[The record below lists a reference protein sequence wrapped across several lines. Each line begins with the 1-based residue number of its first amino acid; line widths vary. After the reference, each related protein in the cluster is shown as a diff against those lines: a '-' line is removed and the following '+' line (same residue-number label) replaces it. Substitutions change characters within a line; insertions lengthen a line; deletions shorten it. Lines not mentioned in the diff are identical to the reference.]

1 MKRQANSFRQKAF
14 RDDSVSFVAEF
25 SREFRRKAVLNDTF
39 AYRKAFNSRENLA
52 ESGTLFAVRVIATI
66 KFSTMTMINRLK
78 MKYRYRGEWREKYVT
93 LESVWKWMR
102 EGKYQTRVE
111 AARNLRDP
119 GTALSWQNGDLAEE
133 ELPIIYPTQGERGQY
148 TGLVMLEFRIDDGYE
163 VLERLRQKVNLWPQT
178 LLSFVSADGRSLLV
192 LIPYRLT
199 GGGVPVTESQIALF
213 QQYAYKRAADFA
225 VGSTGRLVKEVVH
238 DGMESFRVSFDVD
251 AYYQPQ
257 AQPIDMDQPTQPL
270 TEASA
275 PMLNQT
281 AAMTLDTEVLPGY
294 TRREMD
300 TTKYNFICRNL
311 AYDEETTKEEYVMR
325 LAASCL
331 KAGIDKELAI
341 KLTIAMGMFFKKDV
355 LVRSTFNTVY
365 ENHPLGMANPIDK
378 GLMHQQLLEEFL
390 RRRYMFRKNT
400 VTGELEFQEKYRYV
414 LRWQPLTIEA
424 QNDINNAAIQEGIKV
439 WPKDLERVLVSRFTE
454 SYDPVREWL
463 DALPQWDGRDRL
475 GELADRVKTQTPGW
489 NDNFKIWMRAMV
501 SQWRTGRD
509 ALYGA
514 QMVLMLVGG
523 QGTRKSTFTRM
534 LLPRELMPFYIDRI
548 DFANKKEAL
557 RALSRFLLINI
568 DEYDQISKAQTAFL
582 KHLIQRTD
590 VKERKLYSTTFEQQ
604 QRYAAFCATTN
615 SLVPLKDESGSR
627 RYLVVEV
634 NDVIDTDTQGD
645 KRIDYQQLY
654 AQIVY
659 EIEHG
664 EEYAFTGDREQQI
677 IAQNSDYYETPN
689 VVSLFEDHFRKP
701 EAGDEVLLMSPTEIV
716 VALKLNPENH
726 SNVTLLGLYLRRK
739 GFLHG
744 EGRQRRC
751 YQVAVNTK

>member
-1 MKRQANSFRQKAF
+1 MVKNKGTMEINMKLR
-14 RDDSVSFVAEF
+14 
-25 SREFRRKAVLNDTF
+25 
-39 AYRKAFNSRENLA
+39 
-52 ESGTLFAVRVIATI
+52 
-66 KFSTMTMINRLK
+66 
-78 MKYRYRGEWREKYVT
+78 MKYRYRGAWREKYVA
-93 LESVWKWMR
+93 LESVWKWTR
-102 EGKYQTRVE
+102 EGRYQKRVE
-111 AARNLRDP
+111 AARGEGEIRTSFGLM
-119 GTALSWQNGDLAEE
+119 NGDFVTE
-133 ELPIIYPTQGERGQY
+133 ELPEIWPAQGDGGRY
-148 TGLVMLEFRIDDGYE
+148 TGLVLLEFHVDEGHE
-163 VLERLRQKVNLWPQT
+163 VLERLRRKVNLWPQT
-178 LLSFVSADGRSLLV
+178 LMSFVGTDGRSLLV

-199 GGGVPVTESQIALF
+199 GGGLPVAEPQVTLF

-225 VGSTGRLVKEVVH
+225 YGSTGMKVAEVVH
-238 DGMESFRVSFDVD
+238 DGSESFRVSFDAD

-257 AQPIDMDQPTQPL
+257 AMPIEMDQPTEPL
-270 TEASA
+270 TAE
-275 PMLNQT
+275 T
-281 AAMTLDTEVLPGY
+281 ARIVKQPDEVTLDTEVLPGY

-300 TTKYNFICRNL
+300 NTKFQFICRQL
-311 AYDEETTKEEYVMR
+311 AYGEETEKEEFLTR
-325 LAASCL
+325 LASGCL
-331 KAGIDKELAI
+331 KAGVDKELAI
-341 KLTIAMGMFFKKDV
+341 KQTLWLKMFLGKDIM
-355 LVRSTFNTVY
+355 VRATFNNIY
-365 ENHPLGMANPIDK
+365 EKHPLGMANPIEK
-378 GLMHQQLLEEFL
+378 SLMHQQLLVEFL
-390 RRRYMFRKNT
+390 HRRYMFRKNT
-400 VTGELEFQEKYRYV
+400 VTGELEYQEKYRYE
-414 LRWQPLTIEA
+414 LWWKPLTIEA

-439 WPKDLERVLVSRFTE
+439 WPKDLERILVSTRTE
-454 SYDPVREWL
+454 QYDPVREWL
-463 DALPQWDGRDRL
+463 DQLPRWDKRDRL

-489 NDNFKIWMRAMV
+489 RDNFKIWMRSMV

-654 AQIVY
+654 SQIVY

-701 EAGDEVLLMSPTEIV
+701 ETGDEVLLMSPTEII

>member
-1 MKRQANSFRQKAF
+1 
-14 RDDSVSFVAEF
+14 
-25 SREFRRKAVLNDTF
+25 
-39 AYRKAFNSRENLA
+39 
-52 ESGTLFAVRVIATI
+52 
-66 KFSTMTMINRLK
+66 

-93 LESVWKWMR
+93 LESIWKWMR

-111 AARNLRDP
+111 AARNLRNP
-119 GTALSWQNGDLAEE
+119 GTSLSWQNGVLAED

-178 LLSFVSADGRSLLV
+178 LLSFVSADGRSLMV
-192 LIPYRLT
+192 LIPYQLT
-199 GGGVPVTESQIALF
+199 GGGVPEAEPQVALF

-238 DGMESFRVSFDVD
+238 DGTESFRVSLDVD

-257 AQPIDMDQPTQPL
+257 AQPIEMDQPTQPL
-270 TEASA
+270 TEVLA

-281 AAMTLDTEVLPGY
+281 AAVTLDTEVLPGY

-325 LAASCL
+325 LAAGCL

-341 KLTIAMGMFFKKDV
+341 KLTIAMGMFFRKDI

-365 ENHPLGMANPIDK
+365 EKHPLGMANPIEK
-378 GLMHQQLLEEFL
+378 SLMHQQLLEEFL

-414 LRWQPLTIEA
+414 LRWQPLTEEA
-424 QNDINNAAIQEGIKV
+424 QNDINNAAILEGIKV
-439 WPKDLERVLVSRFTE
+439 WPKDLERVLVSRFTNN
-454 SYDPVREWL
+454 YDPVREWL
-463 DALPQWDGRDRL
+463 DDLPRWDGRDRL
-475 GELADRVKTQTPGW
+475 AELAARVPTQTPGW
-489 NDNFKIWMRAMV
+489 QDNFKIWMRSMV

-534 LLPRELMPFYIDRI
+534 LLPKELMPFYIDRI

-634 NDVIDTDTQGD
+634 SDVIDTDTQGN
-645 KRIDYQQLY
+645 KRIDYRQLY

-664 EEYAFTGDREQQI
+664 EEYAFTGEREQQI
-677 IAQNSDYYETPN
+677 VAQNSDYYETPN

-701 EAGDEVLLMSPTEIV
+701 EAGDEVLLMSPTEII

-726 SNVTLLGLYLRRK
+726 SNVTLLGMYLRRK
-739 GFLHG
+739 DFQRG

-751 YQVAVNTK
+751 YQVALNSK